1 MLPALCVLLTLCLEL
16 TLCLD
21 GTRLVVLVRI
31 VLGSVVR
38 GLVVL
43 GPGAAG
49 ASGTRPSQ
57 RHVRAL
63 PEEPVV

>member
-21 GTRLVVLVRI
+21 GTRLVVLVRS

-38 GLVVL
+38 GL
-43 GPGAAG
+43 GAAG
-49 ASGTRPSQ
+49 TSGTRPSQ
-57 RHVRAL
+57 RHVRTA